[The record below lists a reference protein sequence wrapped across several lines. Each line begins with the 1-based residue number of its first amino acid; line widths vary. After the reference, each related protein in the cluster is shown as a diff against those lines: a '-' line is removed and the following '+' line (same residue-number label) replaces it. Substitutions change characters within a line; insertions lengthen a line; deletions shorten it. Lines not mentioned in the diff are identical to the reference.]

1 MQRHNPIP
9 ALLAGLISLVLLA
22 GCAASPPP
30 AAGDSP
36 IESSYR
42 IGPGDGL
49 QIYVRNNPDLTMQ
62 VPVRPD
68 GNISIPLVESM
79 AAAGKTPQALAD
91 DLEESLSTYIRN
103 PIVTVIVTNFVGT
116 YADQV
121 RVVGEAARPQSMP
134 YREGMTLLDV
144 MINVGGLTQF
154 AAGNRA
160 KLVRETGEEG
170 ETSYGVNLQDL
181 LNGEIDNNV
190 PVHPGDVI
198 IIPRTYF

>member
-1 MQRHNPIP
+1 
-9 ALLAGLISLVLLA
+9 
-22 GCAASPPP
+22 
-30 AAGDSP
+30 
-36 IESSYR
+36 
-42 IGPGDGL
+42 
-49 QIYVRNNPDLTMQ
+49 MQ

-91 DLEESLSTYIRN
+91 DLEESLSTYIRD

-170 ETSYGVNLQDL
+170 ETTYGVNLQEL